1 MLMSGGT
8 PAGGS
13 LEGLLKLVADPKGAG
28 ELIAQLAKAQAD
40 AKEAQ
45 AEAKEER
52 RQLDADLTQLAA
64 DKAQFA
70 DRIQHE
76 QDALNAQRA
85 EFEEY
90 EAETRTALAG
100 EQVLL
105 SEQTVASQREASD
118 ATQDNQ
124 RRADQLE
131 QGEKDLARR
140 AAAVTARERDVRSA
154 AQRLAAD
161 QEALSADRVELE
173 EQRRVIEARRQRL
186 LAATQEL

>member
-173 EQRRVIEARRQRL
+173 EQRRVVEARRQRL

>member
-105 SEQTVASQREASD
+105 SE
-118 ATQDNQ
+118 
-124 RRADQLE
+124 
-131 QGEKDLARR
+131 
-140 AAAVTARERDVRSA
+140 
-154 AQRLAAD
+154 
-161 QEALSADRVELE
+161 
-173 EQRRVIEARRQRL
+173 
-186 LAATQEL
+186 